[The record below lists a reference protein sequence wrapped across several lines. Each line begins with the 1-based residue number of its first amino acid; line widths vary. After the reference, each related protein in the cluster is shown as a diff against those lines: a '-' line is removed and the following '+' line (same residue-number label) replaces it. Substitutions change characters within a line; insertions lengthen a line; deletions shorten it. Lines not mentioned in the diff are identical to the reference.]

1 MPFEAR
7 TLGRTG
13 LKVGPIGLG
22 SSYGLSEAGVEEAF
36 ELGCNYMYWGSL
48 RRSGFGRGLRNIC
61 EKDRDGVVIVVQSY
75 TRIGCLMG
83 WSVGRA
89 IRWLKIDHADVL
101 LLGWWNGEPPNRI
114 RDAALAL

>member
-36 ELGCNYMYWGSL
+36 ERGCNYCTGADYVVRVCEL
-48 RRSGFGRGLRNIC
+48 ARR
-61 EKDRDGVVIVVQSY
+61 VVA
-75 TRIGCLMG
+75 RR
-83 WSVGRA
+83 RA
-89 IRWLKIDHADVL
+89 AT
-101 LLGWWNGEPPNRI
+101 
-114 RDAALAL
+114 